1 MTLLL
6 KNVRVLGSDQDLP
19 DKLDVFV
26 NGKKI
31 SAIGRFPNKK
41 ADTTIDGQGAYLS
54 PGFIDL
60 DTESDHYLSI
70 FTNPSQ
76 EDFLKQGVT
85 TILGGLCGASLA
97 PLIYGSLES
106 MEEWTSTNQIN
117 VDWHTTK
124 EFLDL
129 LERRPLGVNFA
140 TLTGH
145 TTIRQA
151 IIGKVPRNLTK
162 NEIVVFSD
170 TIKKSIEDGS
180 FGFSTGLGYA
190 AAIDTPYAEIKNLV
204 EIVAKKRGLYA
215 THLRKMGGGLV
226 NSVEETIK
234 LSKDTGVK
242 TIISHFSP
250 IIGQEKEYEQ
260 AIESIG
266 ALPKETD
273 FSFSLYPFKKRIL
286 KLYTFLP
293 EWAQKDDLRVMTKSI
308 QDEWLREK
316 ILKDLPEIKP
326 DDFVV
331 AQAIN
336 NDSLV
341 GLSLGDIRKLYS
353 LKSFKE
359 ALLKLM
365 ITTNLQAIIFY
376 KNINEDLMKKAL
388 ANPRSLIAS
397 NAASLNENQKHK
409 ALKPDRATSTFTR
422 FLRFV
427 EEEKILPI
435 EEAIKKI
442 TLFPAQ
448 KLGLKDRGII
458 RPGFVA
464 DLTGFK
470 NGEVNFVIVGGQV
483 AVLDKNYTGL
493 LGGKVLRSSD

>member
-1 MTLLL
+1 MTLLI
-6 KNVRVLGSDQDLP
+6 KNVQVLGGDQDFP

-26 NGKKI
+26 SGKKI

-41 ADTTIDGQGAYLS
+41 ADVTIDGQGAYLS

-97 PLIYGSLES
+97 PLLYGSLES

-117 VDWHTTK
+117 VDWHTAK
-124 EFLDL
+124 ELFNL
-129 LERRPLGVNFA
+129 LEKRPIGVNFA

-162 NEIVVFSD
+162 NEIAVFLE
-170 TIKKSIEDGS
+170 TLKKSIQDGS

-190 AAIDTPYAEIKNLV
+190 ATNDTPYSEIRNLAEVVASKN
-204 EIVAKKRGLYA
+204 GLYA
-215 THLRKMGGGLV
+215 THLRRMGEGMLD
-226 NSVEETIK
+226 SIEETIK
-234 LSKDTGVK
+234 LTKETGVK

-250 IIGQEKEYEQ
+250 IIGQESKYEE
-260 AIESIG
+260 ALKRIEG
-266 ALPKETD
+266 LPREVD
-273 FSFSLYPFKKRIL
+273 LSFSLYPFKKRIL

-293 EWAQKDDLRVMTKSI
+293 EWAQKDDLRVMNKSI
-308 QDEWLREK
+308 NDEWLREK
-316 ILKDLPEIKP
+316 IMKDLPEIKP

-331 AQAIN
+331 AQATN

-341 GLSLGDIRKLYS
+341 GLSLTEIRKLYS

-359 ALLKLM
+359 ALLRLM

-388 ANPRSLIAS
+388 ESPRSLVAS
-397 NAASLNENQKHK
+397 NAASLNENQKYK

-427 EEEKILPI
+427 EEDKLLPI
-435 EEAIKKI
+435 NEAIKKI
-442 TLFPAQ
+442 TLIPAQ
-448 KLGLKDRGII
+448 KLGLKDRGVI
-458 RPGFVA
+458 RPGFMA

-493 LGGKVLRSSD
+493 LAGKILRSTD